1 MALNKTDTLYDAIVK
16 KIAAGEYEPDSFL
29 REEELAKTGGVSRT
43 VVRQALHRLHGAG
56 LVRLIPNTGA
66 VVVRATLEDAINYTE
81 ARIAIEGMA
90 AGLFAGRA
98 NEEDLRQLEQIV
110 YDLEKAAGKDLDT
123 VQQLDAAFH
132 DYIMDRCG
140 NAVLKRIMDSTRLQF
155 MEWSVARQWGY
166 HSMTGASDTHRE
178 VLTAVQSRDRQT
190 ARQAMEK
197 HLGRSREIIM
207 KRFGW

>member
-1 MALNKTDTLYDAIVK
+1 MALNKTDTLYDAIIK

-43 VVRQALHRLHGAG
+43 VVRQALQRLHGAG

-66 VVVRATLEDAINYTE
+66 VVMRATLEDAINYIE

-98 NEEDLRQLEQIV
+98 SEEDLRQLEQIV
-110 YDLEKAAGKDLDT
+110 CDLEKVVGKALDT

-166 HSMTGASDTHRE
+166 HATAGTADTHRE
-178 VLTAVQSRDRQT
+178 ILTALQSRDAET
-190 ARQAMEK
+190 ARKAMEG
-197 HLGRSREIIM
+197 HINRSREAII